1 MRSQQIFRPITYI
14 VVAGVI
20 LFAASLVTF
29 NGVPAFFV
37 YRCIVLKP
45 VHGLAVVHNTHNPRR
60 GVLTFRSV
68 PVLYRYDHDGVVISM
83 QLGNETEPLLYLS
96 ARDSRRSIMRLSGPN
111 IMNDGAYCFF
121 RPSARTG
128 LLTAEVV
135 GLEQTVRVISIP
147 FEVRSV
153 GIQMEIDSP

>member
-1 MRSQQIFRPITYI
+1 MRSRQILRWITYI

-20 LFAASLVTF
+20 LLAASIVTL

-45 VHGLAVVHNTHNPRR
+45 VHGLAVVQNAHNPRR
-60 GVLTFRSV
+60 DVLTFRSV
-68 PVLYRYDHDGVVISM
+68 PVLYRYDLGSVVISM
-83 QLGNETEPLLYLS
+83 QLGKETQPLLYLS
-96 ARDSRRSIMRLSGPN
+96 ARDSRGSVMRLSGPN
-111 IMNDGAYCFF
+111 IMNDGAYYFF

-135 GLEQTVRVISIP
+135 SLEQTVRVISIP

-153 GIQMEIDSP
+153 GIQM